1 MKKSA
6 SGQEAKGLN
15 VFELM
20 FFLFNLAVAA
30 IAAVAVGK
38 KLGAVAAAIAAA
50 LAFVA
55 MIAFE
60 MALGRLVGRR
70 HRNRSTIRDEQKD

>member
-30 IAAVAVGK
+30 I
-38 KLGAVAAAIAAA
+38 GAVAAAIAAA